1 MEFYCV
7 HNFIHSNRIRG
18 RFDNPELKHVLPATI
33 HGNILSGQVWPEGD
47 SAFYRRITVPTL
59 LTYGMRDKVVT
70 LVEECEM
77 ERTIPKSFLEL
88 IDSAGHMVMLDEPE
102 KLNKMLCKFIQSW
115 S

>member
-1 MEFYCV
+1 MVKYLFDC
-7 HNFIHSNRIRG
+7 SNRVRG
-18 RFDNPELKHVLPATI
+18 RFDNPELKHVLPPSI
-33 HGNILSGQVWPEGD
+33 YRNVLSGQVWGDGD
-47 SAFYRRITVPTL
+47 SAFYRRVTVPTL
-59 LTYGMRDKVVT
+59 LVYGMRDKVVT